1 MLDWFVEK
9 LLSVAHWVP
18 ALFLDEGSP
27 NHNLVR
33 AMFALLLLVLVVYVI
48 AMWGRRSAFSRL
60 AGKLGEVLSRKR

>member
-1 MLDWFVEK
+1 MFDWIVEK

-18 ALFLDEGSP
+18 ALFLEEGSP

-48 AMWGRRSAFSRL
+48 VMWGRRSAFSRL
-60 AGKLGEVLSRKR
+60 TGKLGNVLSRKR